1 MDYLENVKELKIS
14 MRIKEDKK
22 GAKHTINVRAPF
34 LPFKTRKPERP
45 KFKRG
50 FNGVVGE
57 VARILSENKFSKDI
71 NLEECVSEITS
82 VVECKYEEDE
92 KYLKEIIT
100 NYLLDKDGDI
110 NLFHPYLYQ
119 YIQLTEG
126 PEGKG
131 ESDIARFICDVIL
144 MNNYKFKSF
153 FEKNDTNHMITKLII
168 SKLDNLV
175 HYESKEVFVNNL
187 SFISDVAIEDVDFL
201 YKHKEFFLKNFSNLL
216 AYYYFYYITQ
226 LGIKLNKR
234 SGADYS
240 KPEEIYYLLD
250 WESASRNRKSVENG
264 YKLIKSQC
272 KNLLI
277 NINIIEHLNFI
288 FGVKNK
294 NFKQI
299 YDLFKAMN
307 EYEKKELLEALK
319 KWVDFYI
326 DFFELEK
333 IETPLE
339 YESLVKVLSDSLI
352 AQNELAIR
360 SRYFL
365 SIEEIGKK
373 YFLKVRGGTYGYM
386 LNITQEML
394 LLITAI
400 SIKEEKITLKSL
412 FKEYERRGIFFDNY
426 SKEKVVELLDKL
438 NLIDKK
444 SDSGDA
450 QYVKSIL

>member
-1 MDYLENVKELKIS
+1 MTYLDNVEELKKS
-14 MRIKEDKK
+14 MRMKADKK
-22 GAKHTINVRAPF
+22 GAKHTINIRTSF
-34 LPFKTRKPERP
+34 LPFKTRNPERP

-50 FNGVVGE
+50 FNGVIGE

-71 NLEECVSEITS
+71 NLEECVSEIIS

-144 MNNYKFKSF
+144 LNNYKLKSF
-153 FEKNDTNHMITKLII
+153 FEKNNTNHMITKLII
-168 SKLDNLV
+168 SKLDNLT
-175 HYESKEVFVNNL
+175 HCENREEFVNNL
-187 SFISDVAIEDVDFL
+187 SFISDVAIEDVNFM

-216 AYYYFYYITQ
+216 SYYYFYYITQ

-250 WESASRNRKSVENG
+250 WESASRNRKSVEKG
-264 YKLIKSQC
+264 YRLIKSEC
-272 KNLLI
+272 KYLLI

-299 YDLFKAMN
+299 YDLFLEMD
-307 EYEKKELLEALK
+307 EFEKLELLEALK
-319 KWVDFYI
+319 YWVDFYI

-333 IETPLE
+333 VETPLE
-339 YESLVKVLSDSLI
+339 YEELI
-352 AQNELAIR
+352 KCLNYCLKKQIDQAPIT
-360 SRYFL
+360 RYALFV
-365 SIEEIGKK
+365 EEIGKK
-373 YFLKVRGGTYGYM
+373 NFLKVRGGTYGYM

-412 FKEYERRGIFFDNY
+412 FKEYERRGLFFDNY
-426 SKEKVVELLDKL
+426 SKEKIVELLDKL

>member
-1 MDYLENVKELKIS
+1 MNYLDNVEELKKS
-14 MRIKEDKK
+14 MRMKEDKK
-22 GAKHTINVRAPF
+22 GAKHTINIRAPF
-34 LPFKTRKPERP
+34 LPFKTREPERP

-50 FNGVVGE
+50 FNGVTGE

-82 VVECKYEEDE
+82 VVECKYEEDK

-131 ESDIARFICDVIL
+131 ESDIARFICDAIL
-144 MNNYKFKSF
+144 SNNDEFKSF

-175 HYESKEVFVNNL
+175 HYEREEVFVNNL
-187 SFISDVAIEDVDFL
+187 SFISDVVIEDINFL
-201 YKHKEFFLKNFSNLL
+201 YKNKEFFLKNFSNLL

-226 LGIKLNKR
+226 LGVKLNKR
-234 SGADYS
+234 SYGDYS
-240 KPEEIYYLLD
+240 KPEKIYYLLD
-250 WESASRNRKSVENG
+250 WEPASRNRKSVENG

-277 NINIIEHLNFI
+277 NINLIEHLNFI

-299 YDLFKAMN
+299 YDLFNEMS
-307 EYEKKELLEALK
+307 EYEKAKLLEALK
-319 KWVDFYI
+319 EWVDFYV
-326 DFFELEK
+326 DFFELKK
-333 IETPLE
+333 IETSLD
-339 YESLVKVLSDSLI
+339 YELLVKALSDSLI
-352 AQNELAIR
+352 AKNDSAIK

-386 LNITQEML
+386 LNITREML
-394 LLITAI
+394 LLITAV
-400 SIKEEKITLKSL
+400 SIKQEKITLKAL
-412 FKEYERRGIFFDNY
+412 FKEYERRGLFFDNY
-426 SKEKVVELLDKL
+426 SKEKIVELLDKL